1 MITLV
6 KQDYFKNKKLYN
18 DIESQ
23 LRDALDLSI
32 PITHVGSTAI
42 PDMYGK
48 NIIDILIGAQNL
60 EQFEEITEILKR
72 KGYVA
77 SQKSR
82 DEIYQFFSSVA
93 TETTS
98 GDVHIHLVIS
108 NTDRY
113 REFIILKDYLLQN
126 KNEALNYSNL
136 KKEIV
141 NNGIT
146 DRKEYKAIKSEYV
159 TNLIA
164 RAKIWYNE
172 ESKEEHLWI
181 KKNY

>member
-6 KQDYFKNKKLYN
+6 KQDYLKNKKLYN
-18 DIESQ
+18 DVESQ

-93 TETTS
+93 AETTS

-159 TNLIA
+159 TKLIA

-172 ESKEEHLWI
+172 ENKEEHL
-181 KKNY
+181 